1 MKRVLLIAAAALL
14 TLAAAAG
21 LYSAQYPIRA
31 DQSNLIEYT
40 RRFVNRGRS
49 ESFPIG
55 KQIELYDFVDIGRD
69 RFVLVEIDESLGELS
84 LRRGLT
90 GQYRL
95 DSAGYG
101 GGNFRERVVE
111 SGGKQYDLLGGRN
124 SGLAISEI
132 VISLDGRDYRLDIP
146 EKEHFFVC
154 TEIDSEIEETHSDLD
169 EMKFYDKDGKDISDT
184 VKWN

>member
-1 MKRVLLIAAAALL
+1 MKRALLIAAAALV

-31 DQSNLIEYT
+31 DQSNLVEYT
-40 RRFVNRGRS
+40 RQRINRGRS
-49 ESFPIG
+49 EPFPIG

-69 RFVLVEIDESLGELS
+69 RFVLAEIDESLGQLS
-84 LRRGLT
+84 LQRGLT

-95 DSAGYG
+95 GSVGYG

-111 SGGKQYDLLGGRN
+111 NGGKQYYLLGGRN
-124 SGLAISEI
+124 TGLAIAKI
-132 VISLDGRDYRLDIP
+132 VVSLDGREYYLDIP
-146 EKEHFFVC
+146 EKKCFFVC
-154 TEIDSEIEETHSDLD
+154 TEIDSAIEETHSDLD
-169 EMKFYDKDGKDISDT
+169 KMKFYDKDGKDITDT